1 MDLLHIVVLALVQGL
16 TEFLPVSSSAHLILV
31 PVLTGW
37 ADQGLA
43 FDVAVHVGTLLA
55 VLAYFRREVGRM
67 LLAGLG
73 SLAGRGMTPD
83 ARLGWQVVLATLP
96 VVLAGFIFKDWI
108 EANLRGPIVIAW
120 ATMVFG
126 LLLGWADRRGRRQ
139 CDEYQ
144 LGWSAALIIGLSQV
158 LALIPGTSRSGITI
172 TAGLALGLSRHGAAR
187 FSFLLAIPTILG
199 SAVLLL
205 QELLAS
211 TAPVDW
217 LALGLGTTLSFIS
230 ALLCIHFFLRLL
242 EYIGMLPFVVYR
254 IVLGIGLLLIF

>member
-96 VVLAGFIFKDWI
+96 VILAGFIFKDWI
-108 EANLRGPIVIAW
+108 EAHLRGPIVIAW
-120 ATMVFG
+120 ATIVFG
-126 LLLGWADRRGRRQ
+126 LLLGWADRRGRREY
-139 CDEYQ
+139 DEYQ

-217 LALGLGTTLSFIS
+217 LALGLGTILSFIS

-242 EYIGMLPFVVYR
+242 EHIGMLPFVVYR